1 MRFLVFF
8 LALFLGSC
16 GQGKLEPFGKAR
28 ELVILTKASSP
39 SDAPDESGGTVGFDR
54 DLAQSLANELGLK
67 CRFVAVSDEA
77 ELLQRLRRGEA
88 TMVAAWRSPSEEPD
102 IAASAPYFES
112 RDVLVTHES
121 TLPLQK
127 LRQLGQR
134 PVHVVAGSRQEAVL
148 HQLEKQNR
156 NLRIA
161 AHRDLAEVDL
171 LEKVA
176 SRRFDVAAVSDA
188 EFDIGIKL
196 YPELQS
202 SLDIGTSKP
211 IVWLFAPGT
220 DPDLIARANAFLY
233 RMEASGE
240 LDRLKDRYF
249 GHVDRLTQRDTT
261 GFITRMHD
269 LLPKYRQMFHDA
281 QTATGFDWRL
291 LAALAYQE
299 SQWNPLATSPTGV
312 RGMMMLTEDT
322 ADELGVTNRLD
333 PVQSIR
339 AGARYLADLRDALP
353 AGIAEPDRTWLALAA
368 YNLGLGHL
376 KGARYIAGILNA
388 DPDSWFSMKKVLPLL
403 AHQKYYS
410 RLKSGKG
417 RGGEAVIMVENIR
430 VYADILFRREQAFR
444 PLEIAPEPPDEPPRL
459 SVTMR

>member
-8 LALFLGSC
+8 LAFFLGSC
-16 GQGKLEPFGKAR
+16 EQGKFLPFGKAR
-28 ELVILTKASSP
+28 ELVILTKAPSP
-39 SDAPDESGGTVGFDR
+39 ADTPEDSGGTVGFDR
-54 DLAQSLANELGLK
+54 DLAQLLASEIGLK
-67 CRFVAVSDEA
+67 SRFVTVSDDA

-88 TMVAAWRSPSEEPD
+88 TLVAAWRSPPDEPD
-102 IAASAPYFES
+102 IAISAPYFES

-127 LRQLGQR
+127 PGQIGQR
-134 PVHVVAGSRQEAVL
+134 SVHVVAGSRQEATL
-148 HQLEKQNR
+148 RQLAEKNR
-156 NLRIA
+156 NLRIV
-161 AHRDLAEVDL
+161 AHRDLAEIDL

-176 SRRFDVAAVSDA
+176 TRRFEIAAVSDA
-188 EFDIGIKL
+188 EFDIGVNL
-196 YPELQS
+196 YPELQG
-202 SLDIGTSKP
+202 SLEIGASKP

-220 DPDLIARANAFLY
+220 DPELITRANAFLY

-261 GFITRMHD
+261 RFIERMHEV
-269 LLPKYRQMFHDA
+269 LPRFRPMFQSA
-281 QTATGFDWRL
+281 QTATGIDWRL

-299 SQWNPLATSPTGV
+299 SKWDPLATSPTGV

-322 ADELGVTNRLD
+322 ADELRVLNRLD
-333 PVQSIR
+333 AAQSIR
-339 AGARYLADLRDALP
+339 AGAQYLADLRDALP
-353 AGIAEPDRTWLALAA
+353 STTAEPDRTWLALAA

-376 KGARYIAGILNA
+376 RAARHIAGTLSA

-403 AHQKYYS
+403 AQPKYYS

-430 VYADILFRREQAFR
+430 VYADILYRRERPLR
-444 PLEIAPEPPDEPPRL
+444 PLEIVPESPEEQPGL
-459 SVTMR
+459 TVTMR